1 MNPKL
6 ELAFIIKC
14 DVLWVMQYFSGI
26 TQGFLFAV
34 YSSDEKQFRNNLKI
48 DLKKEKIA

>member
-6 ELAFIIKC
+6 ELVFIIKC
-14 DVLWVMQYFSGI
+14 GVLWVMRNFSGI

-34 YSSDEKQFRNNLKI
+34 YSSDEKQFRNN
-48 DLKKEKIA
+48 

>member
-14 DVLWVMQYFSGI
+14 DVLWVMQYFPGI
-26 TQGFLFAV
+26 TRGFLFAA

>member
-14 DVLWVMQYFSGI
+14 DVLWVMRYFSGI

-34 YSSDEKQFRNNLKI
+34 YSSDEKQFRNN
-48 DLKKEKIA
+48 